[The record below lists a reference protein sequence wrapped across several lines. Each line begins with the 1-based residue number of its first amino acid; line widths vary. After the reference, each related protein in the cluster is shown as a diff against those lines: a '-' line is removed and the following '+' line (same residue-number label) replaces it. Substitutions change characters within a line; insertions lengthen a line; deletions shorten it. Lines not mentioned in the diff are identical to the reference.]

1 MEDFN
6 GNILEILTEW
16 DNNPREMWVWDNGD
30 SFPQKKKVIFLD
42 KQTCI
47 YPVVTRCKED
57 TTCFQCCADIIPE
70 PEKKFRPYKSIT
82 ELISNFCDK
91 VNRSVLLQ
99 PLPSIWVK
107 NKITSQ
113 RHLITDFCGDNGEK
127 EGTFV
132 RIRGVEKG
140 TFVSTPDESL
150 TLKDLYD
157 DYVFFD
163 DSPCG
168 MEVKE

>member
-6 GNILEILTEW
+6 DNTLEVLTEW
-16 DNNPREMWVWDNGD
+16 DNNPREMWVWDNGE

-42 KQTCI
+42 EQTCI
-47 YPVVTRCKED
+47 YPVVTRGED
-57 TTCFQCCADIIPE
+57 TTACFQCCADIIPE

-82 ELISNFCDK
+82 ELISDFCDK
-91 VNRSVLLQ
+91 SNIDEQTLS
-99 PLPSIWVK
+99 LPSIWIKDKVDLQK
-107 NKITSQ
+107 
-113 RHLITDFCGDNGEK
+113 HLITNFCGDNGVE

-132 RIRGVEKG
+132 RI
-140 TFVSTPDESL
+140 TNESL
-150 TLKDLYD
+150 SLKDLYD

-168 MEVKE
+168 MEVSV